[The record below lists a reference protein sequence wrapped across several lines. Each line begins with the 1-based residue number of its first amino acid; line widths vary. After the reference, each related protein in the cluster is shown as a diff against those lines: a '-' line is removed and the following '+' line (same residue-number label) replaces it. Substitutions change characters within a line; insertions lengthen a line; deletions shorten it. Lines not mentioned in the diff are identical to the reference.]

1 MKIPNQIDTNHF
13 YASLIWLLKFSSEGE
28 PRIMLF
34 YGIQVMFWLFDMDFL
49 LGLSLL
55 LIIVQTQLIID
66 IVISL
71 FLMLMAQIDVLIVG
85 LELLDRLFE
94 FDFALPLLI
103 DQILLYLFALINQ
116 FRHF

>member
-1 MKIPNQIDTNHF
+1 
-13 YASLIWLLKFSSEGE
+13 
-28 PRIMLF
+28 MLF
-34 YGIQVMFWLFDMDFL
+34 DGIGVIFWLVDMNFL

-55 LIIVQTQLIID
+55 LIIAQTQIIID
-66 IVISL
+66 NFINL
-71 FLMLMAQIDVLIVG
+71 FLILMAQIDVLIVG

-103 DQILLYLFALINQ
+103 NQILLYLFALINQ